1 MKHEL
6 IIIGGGASGILA
18 AINAKNLGIDVSII
32 EGNNRIAKKLL
43 TTGNG
48 RCNITNKCTDFN
60 RFHSENS
67 EFFYHVLNS
76 FTFSHTIDFFEQLGL
91 PIITLEDG
99 KMYPMSLQASSVVDI
114 LKASLEERE
123 IPTYLN
129 TKVTD
134 IKAYKNGFKIFTNLD
149 ETYECRKLILSCG
162 GKSAPKSGSDG
173 SGFALAKKLGHS
185 IIEPVPALVQLKLDY
200 AKLKALSGVK
210 FDGIGEILIDNKSV
224 EKEYGEIL
232 FTDYGISGPPILQL
246 SRSASLGVL
255 KSKKVTLKIDIMSNM
270 SLDHLKDFLENH
282 WGAFGYR
289 TVHDSF
295 IGILNKKLIPTLL
308 KECYIDNIHKSCWDL
323 TWNEKENIYRHL
335 KAWEF
340 DVIGTN
346 GFSNSQV
353 TAGGVNTL
361 EINPDTLESR
371 IVPNLYFT
379 GEILDVDGDCGGF
392 NLQWAWASGV
402 IAAKSCAESAKTIL
416 TKN

>member
-18 AINAKNLGIDVSII
+18 AINAKNLGLDVSII

-67 EFFYHVLNS
+67 EFFYPVLDS

-162 GKSAPKSGSDG
+162 GKS
-173 SGFALAKKLGHS
+173 
-185 IIEPVPALVQLKLDY
+185 
-200 AKLKALSGVK
+200 
-210 FDGIGEILIDNKSV
+210 
-224 EKEYGEIL
+224 
-232 FTDYGISGPPILQL
+232 
-246 SRSASLGVL
+246 
-255 KSKKVTLKIDIMSNM
+255 
-270 SLDHLKDFLENH
+270 
-282 WGAFGYR
+282 
-289 TVHDSF
+289 
-295 IGILNKKLIPTLL
+295 
-308 KECYIDNIHKSCWDL
+308 
-323 TWNEKENIYRHL
+323 
-335 KAWEF
+335 
-340 DVIGTN
+340 
-346 GFSNSQV
+346 
-353 TAGGVNTL
+353 
-361 EINPDTLESR
+361 
-371 IVPNLYFT
+371 
-379 GEILDVDGDCGGF
+379 
-392 NLQWAWASGV
+392 
-402 IAAKSCAESAKTIL
+402 
-416 TKN
+416 